1 MGSTFWAELYFRLP
15 KRNNVLLLIT
25 KYLLQYK
32 RVCIPHVGTFEL
44 VQEPPQLDVA
54 DKIFTPPS
62 FTTRFLHHDAV
73 PDHQFLYLESSVHSE
88 RETLKQELSRFGQN
102 LKTRIE
108 KDPFRWNG
116 FGTLRY
122 HSDELVFEPQPIRLT
137 SLQRLRAD
145 KVIRQNVAHNV
156 IIGDQ
161 HITSEDIARPVDRQG
176 YKMPWYMIVGW
187 ILLALSILAILWIL
201 YLNNFQDTA
210 SGQKR
215 FPDLSF

>member
-1 MGSTFWAELYFRLP
+1 M
-15 KRNNVLLLIT
+15 LLLLT

-44 VQEPPQLDVA
+44 VQQPPQLDVA

-62 FTTRFLHHDAV
+62 FTTRFLQQDTV
-73 PDHQFLYLESSVHSE
+73 PDHQFLYFESTFRSE
-88 RETLKQELSRFGQN
+88 RETLKQELSEFGQN

-116 FGTLRY
+116 FGTLKY
-122 HSDELVFEPQPIRLT
+122 HSDELIFEPQHIQLT

-156 IIGDQ
+156 IVGDQ
-161 HITSEDIARPVDRQG
+161 HITSEDIARPVDRTG

-187 ILLALSILAILWIL
+187 VLLVLAIAAIVLIL
-201 YLNNFQDTA
+201 YINNFQDTA
-210 SGQKR
+210 TGQKGV
-215 FPDLSF
+215 PDFSF